1 MTTVSAVPSEPPEP
15 PESAEPEGTRSPGAP
30 PDGTDD
36 GRADRESLLSVAR
49 LVSPTEERNPRTTD
63 LDLLPSADVVR
74 LIMEEDAGVAS
85 VVRAERFRVTQAVE
99 LAVAAIRAGGRVHYV
114 GAGTSGRLGV
124 LDAVELA
131 PTYGVGSEWFDAH
144 LAGGPDAMTVSVEGA
159 EDDAATGRR
168 DLDHVGPHDLVV
180 GLAAS
185 GRTPYVGGALELARE
200 RGART
205 ALVSANPSAPLA
217 VGVDVAILL
226 DTGPEAITGSTRMK
240 AATAQKIVLNTFST
254 ATMVRLGKTYSNL
267 MVDVR
272 ATNAK
277 LRARLVRLLSQATGL
292 EPEVCAPVLAEAG
305 GEVQVALVMLLAG
318 VDVAAARRSMAGDGG
333 VRGALARLGAAPAR

>member
-1 MTTVSAVPSEPPEP
+1 MSGATVPDPSV
-15 PESAEPEGTRSPGAP
+15 P
-30 PDGTDD
+30 PDAGPPDD
-36 GRADRESLLSVAR
+36 VLDVAR

-63 LDLLPSADVVR
+63 IDLLPPADVVR
-74 LIMEEDAGVAS
+74 LILDEDAGVAS

-99 LAVAAIRAGGRVHYV
+99 LAVEAIHAGGRVHYA

-124 LDAVELA
+124 LDAVELL
-131 PTYGVGSEWFDAH
+131 PTYGVGPEWFDAH
-144 LAGGPDAMTVSVEGA
+144 LAGGPDAMTVPVEGA
-159 EDDAATGRR
+159 EDDADAGRR

-185 GRTPYVGGALELARE
+185 GRTPYVGGALDLARE

-205 ALVSANPSAPLA
+205 ALVSANPAAPLA
-217 VGVDVAILL
+217 DRADVAILL
-226 DTGPEAITGSTRMK
+226 DTGPEAVTGSTRMK

-254 ATMVRLGKTYSNL
+254 ATMIQLGKTYSNL

-272 ATNAK
+272 ASNAK

-292 EPEVCAPVLAEAG
+292 APEVCAPVLADAG

-318 VDVAAARRSMAGDGG
+318 VDAAAARGALAGEDG
-333 VRGALARLGAAPAR
+333 VRGALGRLGAAPPR

>member
-1 MTTVSAVPSEPPEP
+1 MTSDTPHPT
-15 PESAEPEGTRSPGAP
+15 AEH
-30 PDGTDD
+30 DD
-36 GRADRESLLSVAR
+36 VLSVAR
-49 LVSPTEERNPRTTD
+49 LQSPTEERNPRTTD
-63 LDLLPSADVVR
+63 LDVVPTGELVRLVLDEDARVADVVR
-74 LIMEEDAGVAS
+74 AQTD
-85 VVRAERFRVTQAVE
+85 RVTRLVE
-99 LAVAAIRAGGRVHYV
+99 LAVAAIRSGGRVHYA

-131 PTYGVGSEWFDAH
+131 PTYGVGPEWFEAH
-144 LAGGPDAMTVSVEGA
+144 LAGGLDAMTVSVEGA
-159 EDDAATGRR
+159 EDDPSGGRR
-168 DLDHVGPHDLVV
+168 DLDAVTGHDLVV

-185 GRTPYVGGALELARE
+185 GRTPYVAGALDLARE

-205 ALVSANPSAPLA
+205 ALVSANPAAPLA
-217 VGVDVAILL
+217 EGVDVAILL
-226 DTGPEAITGSTRMK
+226 DTGPEAVTGSTRMK

-292 EPEVCAPVLAEAG
+292 EPEVCAPVLTEAG
-305 GEVQVALVMLLAG
+305 GQVQVALVMLLA
-318 VDVAAARRSMAGDGG
+318 DVGAASARAALDGGDGG
-333 VRGALARLGAAPAR
+333 VRGALARLGGPEPRPAR

>member
-1 MTTVSAVPSEPPEP
+1 MTSVPDAPPEP
-15 PESAEPEGTRSPGAP
+15 AESGGSAP
-30 PDGTDD
+30 PPGPPPDAGGDD
-36 GRADRESLLSVAR
+36 LLSVAR
-49 LVSPTEERNPRTTD
+49 LASPTEERNPRTTD
-63 LDLLPSADVVR
+63 LDLLPAADVVR
-74 LIMEEDAGVAS
+74 LILDEDAGVAS
-85 VVRAERFRVTQAVE
+85 VVRGERYRVTQAVE

-131 PTYGVGSEWFDAH
+131 PTYGVGAEWFDAH

-159 EDDAATGRR
+159 EDDVAGGRR

-185 GRTPYVGGALELARE
+185 GRTPYVGGAFDLARE
-200 RGART
+200 RGAHT
-205 ALVSANPSAPLA
+205 VLVSANPTASLA
-217 VGVDVAILL
+217 DGVDVAILL
-226 DTGPEAITGSTRMK
+226 DTGPEAVTGSTRMK

-272 ATNAK
+272 ASNAK
-277 LRARLVRLLSQATGL
+277 LRARLVRLLGQATGL
-292 EPEVCAPVLAEAG
+292 EPEVCAPVLADAG

-318 VDVAAARRSMAGDGG
+318 VDAPAARAALHGDGG
-333 VRGALARLGAAPAR
+333 VRGALGRLGAAPSR

>member
-1 MTTVSAVPSEPPEP
+1 MSGATVPDPSV
-15 PESAEPEGTRSPGAP
+15 P
-30 PDGTDD
+30 PDAGPPDD
-36 GRADRESLLSVAR
+36 VLDVAR

-63 LDLLPSADVVR
+63 IDLLPPADVVR
-74 LIMEEDAGVAS
+74 LILDEDAGVAS
-85 VVRAERFRVTQAVE
+85 VVRAERFRVTQTVE
-99 LAVAAIRAGGRVHYV
+99 LAVEAIRAGGRVHYA

-124 LDAVELA
+124 LDAVELL
-131 PTYGVGSEWFDAH
+131 PTYGVGPEWFDAH

-159 EDDAATGRR
+159 EDDAEAGRR

-185 GRTPYVGGALELARE
+185 GRTPYVGGALDLARE

-205 ALVSANPSAPLA
+205 ALVSANPAAPLA
-217 VGVDVAILL
+217 DRVDVAILL
-226 DTGPEAITGSTRMK
+226 DTGPEAVTGSTRMK

-254 ATMVRLGKTYSNL
+254 ATMIQLGKTYSNL

-272 ATNAK
+272 ASNAK

-292 EPEVCAPVLAEAG
+292 APEVCAPVLADAG

-318 VDVAAARRSMAGDGG
+318 VDAAAARGALAGGDG
-333 VRGALARLGAAPAR
+333 VRGALGRLGAAPPR

>member
-1 MTTVSAVPSEPPEP
+1 MSGATVPDPSV
-15 PESAEPEGTRSPGAP
+15 P
-30 PDGTDD
+30 PDAGPPDD
-36 GRADRESLLSVAR
+36 VLDVAR

-63 LDLLPSADVVR
+63 IDLLPPADVVR
-74 LIMEEDAGVAS
+74 LILDEDAGVAS

-99 LAVAAIRAGGRVHYV
+99 LAVEAIRAGGRVHYA

-124 LDAVELA
+124 LDAVELL
-131 PTYGVGSEWFDAH
+131 PTYGVGPEWFDAH
-144 LAGGPDAMTVSVEGA
+144 LAGGPDAMTVPVEGA
-159 EDDAATGRR
+159 EDDADAGRR

-185 GRTPYVGGALELARE
+185 GRTPYVGGALDLARE

-205 ALVSANPSAPLA
+205 ALVSANPAAPLA
-217 VGVDVAILL
+217 DRADVAILL
-226 DTGPEAITGSTRMK
+226 DTGPEAVTGSTRMK

-254 ATMVRLGKTYSNL
+254 ATMIQLGKTYSNL

-272 ATNAK
+272 ASNAK

-292 EPEVCAPVLAEAG
+292 APEVCAPVLADAG

-318 VDVAAARRSMAGDGG
+318 VDAAAARGALAGEDG
-333 VRGALARLGAAPAR
+333 VRGALGRLGAAPPR

>member
-1 MTTVSAVPSEPPEP
+1 MSRTPDTT
-15 PESAEPEGTRSPGAP
+15 
-30 PDGTDD
+30 TDAD
-36 GRADRESLLSVAR
+36 GRPPGSEAARDASPRPAGEPDLLSVVR
-49 LVSPTEERNPRTTD
+49 LASPTEERNPRTTD
-63 LDLLPSADVVR
+63 IDLLSTADLVR
-74 LIMEEDAGVAS
+74 VILDEDAGVAS
-85 VVRAERFRVTQAVE
+85 VVRAERFRVTQMVD
-99 LAVAAIRAGGRVHYV
+99 LAVTAIRAGGRVHYA

-131 PTYGVGSEWFDAH
+131 PTYGVGAEWFDAH

-159 EDDAATGRR
+159 EDDAEVGRR

-185 GRTPYVGGALELARE
+185 GRTPYVAGALDLARE

-205 ALVSANPSAPLA
+205 ALVSANPGAPLA

-226 DTGPEAITGSTRMK
+226 DTGPEAVTGSTRMK
-240 AATAQKIVLNTFST
+240 AASAQKIVLNTFST

-277 LRARLVRLLSQATGL
+277 LRARLVRLLAQATGL
-292 EPEVCAPVLAEAG
+292 DPEDCAAVLAEAG

-318 VDVAAARRSMAGDGG
+318 VEGATARRALDGSGG
-333 VRGALARLGAAPAR
+333 VRGALSRLGGAPPK

>member
-1 MTTVSAVPSEPPEP
+1 MSGATVPDPAVP
-15 PESAEPEGTRSPGAP
+15 PGGDT
-30 PDGTDD
+30 PDD
-36 GRADRESLLSVAR
+36 LLDVAR

-63 LDLLPSADVVR
+63 IDLLPPADVVR
-74 LIMEEDAGVAS
+74 LIMDEDAGVAS

-99 LAVAAIRAGGRVHYV
+99 LAVEAIRSGGRVHYA

-124 LDAVELA
+124 LDAVELL
-131 PTYGVGSEWFDAH
+131 PTYGVGPEWFDAH

-159 EDDAATGRR
+159 EDDAEAARR

-185 GRTPYVGGALELARE
+185 GRTPYVGGALDLARE

-217 VGVDVAILL
+217 DRADVAILL
-226 DTGPEAITGSTRMK
+226 DTGPEAVTGSTRMK

-272 ATNAK
+272 ASNAK

-292 EPEVCAPVLAEAG
+292 EPEVCAPVLADAG

-318 VDVAAARRSMAGDGG
+318 VDAAAARAALDGGDG
-333 VRGALARLGAAPAR
+333 VRGALARLGAAPPR

>member
-1 MTTVSAVPSEPPEP
+1 MSGANATDPT
-15 PESAEPEGTRSPGAP
+15 GTPVDT
-30 PDGTDD
+30 PDD
-36 GRADRESLLSVAR
+36 LLEVAR

-63 LDLLPSADVVR
+63 IDLLPAADVVR
-74 LIMEEDAGVAS
+74 LILDEDAGVAD
-85 VVRAERFRVTQAVE
+85 VVRAEQSRVTQAVE
-99 LAVAAIRAGGRVHYV
+99 LAVEAIRAGGRVHYV

-124 LDAVELA
+124 LDAVELS
-131 PTYGVGSEWFDAH
+131 PTYDVGTEWFDAH
-144 LAGGPDAMTVSVEGA
+144 LAGGPDAMTLAVEGA
-159 EDDAATGRR
+159 EDDAEAGRR

-185 GRTPYVGGALELARE
+185 GRTPYVGGALDLARE

-205 ALVSANPSAPLA
+205 ALVSANPAAPLA
-217 VGVDVAILL
+217 GRVDVAILV
-226 DTGPEAITGSTRMK
+226 DTGPEAVTGSTRMK

-254 ATMVRLGKTYSNL
+254 ATMIRLGKTYSNL

-292 EPEVCAPVLAEAG
+292 TPEVCAPVLADAD

-318 VDVAAARRSMAGDGG
+318 VDVASARDALAGGDG
-333 VRGALARLGAAPAR
+333 VRGALARLGAAPSR

>member
-1 MTTVSAVPSEPPEP
+1 MSGATVPDPSV
-15 PESAEPEGTRSPGAP
+15 P
-30 PDGTDD
+30 PDAGPPDD
-36 GRADRESLLSVAR
+36 VLDVAR

-63 LDLLPSADVVR
+63 IDLLPPADVVR
-74 LIMEEDAGVAS
+74 LILDEDAGVAS

-99 LAVAAIRAGGRVHYV
+99 LAVEAIRAGGRVHYA

-124 LDAVELA
+124 LDAVELL
-131 PTYGVGSEWFDAH
+131 PTYGVGPEWFDAH
-144 LAGGPDAMTVSVEGA
+144 LAGGPDAMTVPVEGA
-159 EDDAATGRR
+159 EDDADAGRR

-185 GRTPYVGGALELARE
+185 GRTPYVGGALDLARE

-205 ALVSANPSAPLA
+205 ALVSANPAAPLA
-217 VGVDVAILL
+217 DRADVAILL
-226 DTGPEAITGSTRMK
+226 DTGPEAVTGSTRMK

-254 ATMVRLGKTYSNL
+254 ATMIQLGKTYSNL

-272 ATNAK
+272 ASNAK

-292 EPEVCAPVLAEAG
+292 APEACAPVLADAG

-318 VDVAAARRSMAGDGG
+318 VDAAAARGALAGEDG
-333 VRGALARLGAAPAR
+333 VRGALGRLGAAPPR